1 MNDGWSLRLHKWFP
15 FLHSWR
21 LFEDRD
27 SPYRQCVTCGH
38 MQMMTKGSVAVTNGR
53 GTGPTE

>member
-1 MNDGWSLRLHKWFP
+1 MNDAWSLRLHKWFP
-15 FLHSWR
+15 FLHSWQ

-38 MQMMTKGSVAVTNGR
+38 MQMMTKGR
-53 GTGPTE
+53 WR